1 MCNTA
6 YGCLVYIWIVMTEAS
21 TYTNIDWT
29 QVKVLIIDD
38 QLSSALLIQNILHS
52 IDLTAIDI
60 ATNSVNAIRLCKT
73 TAYDLILLD
82 FHLDPQLSG
91 SELLTVMR
99 KNNYISAYCGIIFI
113 SGDRTPEVIV
123 TSISLD
129 ADSFLSKP
137 LNIGQL
143 KQRIITV
150 YQACLI
156 RKPIYIAITNNQTS
170 TAIFLCRQLLQ
181 QHGHNLEI
189 EILLLDLLIS
199 QQDWLPAQQLL
210 SLFSERSQHHKL
222 GLRQA
227 QLMHKQGDTIAA
239 IQRLQ
244 TLIKQ
249 VPLFVEAYDELALLL
264 HQQQQPCEAKAI
276 AYQALMLTPS
286 ISQRSLMAAQLAV
299 CTNDLSLFIKIGKTF
314 VTHLPIINQDWIIYF
329 AQFTALFEQLHSQQL
344 SPLSQRKLLKQLKN
358 IHRLAQQRL
367 TSSQKKHLAAFCHI
381 TLARFAVTNNQP
393 LKAKRRLLHGLKIYF
408 GQMSQAPAAIM
419 VDALPL
425 LVYFGETRLIKEIY
439 QVLMTRSVLDEHSH
453 HRLSQLQRNKF
464 IIENIRLL
472 VDQLAT
478 AKATISPDP
487 QRAYHIYHTIL
498 RDYPYNT
505 EAHLGRMNSL
515 LVLQQIHHPEIDISL
530 QQIKKMPLAS
540 PLQEWFIQL
549 QQLYLDK
556 HSVVYP

>member
-1 MCNTA
+1 
-6 YGCLVYIWIVMTEAS
+6 MTE
-21 TYTNIDWT
+21 TPPYTNADW
-29 QVKVLIIDD
+29 QHVKVLIIDD

-52 IDLTAIDI
+52 INLAAIDI
-60 ATNSVNAIRLCKT
+60 ATNSLNARQLCKT
-73 TAYDLILLD
+73 TAYDLILID

-99 KNNYISAYCGIIFI
+99 KNNDISAYCGIIFI

-143 KQRIITV
+143 KQRIIAV

-156 RKPIYIAITNNQTS
+156 RKPIYIAIENNHILD
-170 TAIFLCRQLLQ
+170 AISLCRQLLQ
-181 QHGHNLEI
+181 RHGHNIDI
-189 EILLLDLLIS
+189 EIILLDLLIS

-210 SLFSERSQHHKL
+210 TLFSERSQHHKL

-227 QLMHKQGDTIAA
+227 QLMHKQGDTLAA
-239 IQRLQ
+239 IQLLQ

-249 VPLFVEAYDELALLL
+249 VPLFVEAYDELAILL
-264 HQQQQPCEAKAI
+264 HQQHQSNAAKEI
-276 AYQALMLTPS
+276 AYQALVLTPS
-286 ISQRSLMAAQLAV
+286 ISHRSLHVAQLAV
-299 CTNDLSLFIKIGKTF
+299 NTNDPSLFIKTGKIL
-314 VTHLPIINQDWIIYF
+314 VAHLPLIDNDWIIQF
-329 AQFTALFEQLHSQQL
+329 AQFTALFEQLHNQQL
-344 SPLSQRKLLKQLKN
+344 SPQQQRKLIKQFTK
-358 IHRLAQQRL
+358 IHYQARRRLSHPQKIIL
-367 TSSQKKHLAAFCHI
+367 TAFRHI
-381 TLARFAVTNNQP
+381 TLARFAATNNQP

-408 GQMSQAPAAIM
+408 GQMSQAPAAVM

-425 LVYFGETRLIKEIY
+425 LVYFGEAQLIKEIY
-439 QVLMTRSVLDEHSH
+439 QALMTRSILDEHSH
-453 HRLSQLQRNKF
+453 HRLNQLQDNKF
-464 IIENIRLL
+464 IVENVRLL

-487 QRAYHIYHTIL
+487 QRAYRIYHTIL

-515 LVLQQIHHPEIDISL
+515 LMLQQIHHPEIDVSL